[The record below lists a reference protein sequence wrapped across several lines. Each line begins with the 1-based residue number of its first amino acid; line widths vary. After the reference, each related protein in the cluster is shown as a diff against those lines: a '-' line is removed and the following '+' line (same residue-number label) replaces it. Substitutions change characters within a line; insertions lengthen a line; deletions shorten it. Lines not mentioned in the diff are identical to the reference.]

1 MDLLAIYW
9 NVSPVAIRI
18 GDYGLRWYSLLFLA
32 VFVLC
37 FGSRF
42 LLEYVKTVKVV
53 VNLGFTTLTM
63 GRVLSIPI
71 IIVGLYLILRKRTNT
86 CAGLT

>member
-1 MDLLAIYW
+1 
-9 NVSPVAIRI
+9 
-18 GDYGLRWYSLLFLA
+18 
-32 VFVLC
+32 VLC

-63 GRVLSIPI
+63 GQVLSIPI

-86 CAGLT
+86 GAGLT